1 MLPLQQKSSNISN
14 ILKVKMTMEKKQ
26 SVIGIGEAL
35 FDVLPEG
42 KKLGGAP
49 ANFAYH
55 VSQFGLNSCA
65 VSAMG
70 DDELGKELE
79 KELND
84 HHLNYQ
90 IDKVA
95 YPTGTVQVSLDAN
108 GIPCYDI
115 KEGAAWDNIP
125 YTPALEKLAKNCTA
139 ACFGSLA
146 QRNEVS
152 RNTIYRFLDNMP
164 KEEGILKI
172 FDINLRQGFYDKD
185 IITESIKRCNI
196 LKINDEELITVSRI
210 FGYPGID
217 LENKCWLLLGKYNL
231 KMLILT
237 CGVNGSYV
245 FTPGEVS
252 FIETPKVEVADT
264 VGAGDSFTGAFVAS
278 ILKGKSVKEAH
289 ELAVKVSAFVCTQN
303 GAMPVLPEE
312 FTK

>member
-125 YTPALEKLAKNCTA
+125 YTPALEELAKNCTA

-172 FDINLRQGFYDKD
+172 FDINLRQGFYNKE

-278 ILKGKSVKEAH
+278 ILKGKSVREAH

-303 GAMPVLPEE
+303 GAMPVLPDE